1 MEPAETLSR
10 STFWSRRKV
19 LGLLCLTIAI
29 CFFFYP
35 SSPLDTEWVI
45 ETLPDAEIYQC
56 DPNEPVKSVA
66 IIGAG
71 SGGASAAYY
80 IDRFR
85 HPCSR
90 VDVTV
95 YERSDYVGGRS
106 TTVDVYGDPTEP
118 VELGA
123 SIFVEVNKN
132 LVSAARQ
139 FGLATQGFKPKTK
152 ELPNTLG
159 VYDGQGW
166 VFMGSK
172 SGWWTT
178 AKILWKYGLAPIRT
192 QQLMKKTVGAFLK
205 MYDEPQF
212 PFRDLSQTA
221 YDLGLTEATA
231 ATGEQFL
238 QANSIQGSFGTD
250 IIQAS
255 TRVNYAQNLDQIHG
269 LESMVCMATDGAMSI
284 QGGNWQIFDGMLKAS
299 GAKVLLNTSVSNV
312 YRQSDG
318 KYAVNALSSSY
329 PTGIDLTVYDSV
341 ILAAPL
347 QFAKLSITP
356 APVHPPPEIPYVDLH
371 VTLFTSPRKLDPQAF
386 NLESGVPTTILTTTP
401 KSKASP
407 PPFYSISTLRTLTN
421 PTTHQREYLYKIFSP
436 ATISAAWLHSILT
449 PLHTNPDPHDKRD
462 ISWIYEKVWQSY
474 PYLPPR
480 VTFEDVQ
487 LDEEGKVWYTS
498 GIESFISTMETSSLM
513 GMNVARLVADGWK
526 RERIAM
532 EVYQGK
538 LEEMER
544 EGKEELVKEGM
555 MEKAEGGN
563 RGAMGQVPLAG
574 KATAEEL

>member
-1 MEPAETLSR
+1 MI
-10 STFWSRRKV
+10 V
-19 LGLLCLTIAI
+19 
-29 CFFFYP
+29 
-35 SSPLDTEWVI
+35 
-45 ETLPDAEIYQC
+45 TLPDAEIYKC

-71 SGGASAAYY
+71 SGGASTAYY
-80 IDRFR
+80 LNRFFQ
-85 HPCSR
+85 HPCIR
-90 VDVTV
+90 VNITV
-95 YERSDYVGGRS
+95 YERSSYVGGRS

-123 SIFVEVNKN
+123 SIFVNVNKN
-132 LVSAARQ
+132 LVSAAKE
-139 FGLATQGFKPKTK
+139 FGLATQGFKPKIK
-152 ELPNTLG
+152 DLPNTLG
-159 VYDGQGW
+159 VYDGKDW
-166 VFMGSK
+166 VFVGSE

-205 MYDEPQF
+205 MYDEPHF
-212 PFRDLSQTA
+212 PFKDLSQTA

-238 QANSIQGSFGTD
+238 QANNIQGPFGSD

-255 TRVNYAQNLDQIHG
+255 TRVNYAQNIDKIHG

-312 YRQSDG
+312 YRRSDG
-318 KYAVNALSSSY
+318 SYAVNALSSSY
-329 PTGIDLTVYDSV
+329 PSGIDLAIYDTIV
-341 ILAAPL
+341 FAAPI
-347 QFAKLSITP
+347 QFAELSLTP
-356 APVHPPPEIPYVDLH
+356 APVNPPPEIPYVNLH
-371 VTLFTSPRKLDPQAF
+371 VTLFTSPRKLNPQAF
-386 NLESGVPTTILTTTP
+386 NLDSGVPTTILTTTP
-401 KSKASP
+401 KTNNASP
-407 PPFYSISTLRTLTN
+407 PSFYSISTLRTLTN
-421 PTTHQREYLYKIFSP
+421 PTTHQREYLYKVFSP
-436 ATISAAWLHSILT
+436 APISTSWLHSILT
-449 PLHTNPDPHDKRD
+449 PPHASPQPPNTHNKKD

-487 LDEEGKVWYTS
+487 LDKEGKVWYTS

-526 RERIAM
+526 KEMIDKEASGA
-532 EVYQGK
+532 YQDK
-538 LEEMER
+538 LQEAES
-544 EGKEELVKEGM
+544 EGKEKLVKEAT
-555 MEKAEGGN
+555 EKTEGGN
-563 RGAMGQVPLAG
+563 RGPLAQVPMAG
-574 KATAEEL
+574 KSTGEDL